1 MKLTGFWIFWR
12 ITSYKMAM
20 NRWIPLNVETVD
32 QARTAR
38 LARTLHCEIALAL
51 GYVCALWTWS
61 ARLALDGDL
70 SDLLAGDIAHA
81 AKYSGD
87 DPEAFLSALISCGFI
102 DEATDENGEVKTTI
116 SDWGYHAGGLMEM
129 ERRNELHRERQRRYR
144 KRTSRDCDVTVTS
157 RVTSHKRHGDATER
171 HGDVMKHHRDP
182 LNKDINRDKDINRE
196 KELNKRALKDI
207 VHQSNEIVIVDD
219 SDVSIESSGTRR
231 STYPADFDEFW
242 SVYPRKD
249 GKKNAARS
257 WGRLPARD
265 KALALGVA
273 RVMGEIS
280 ANGGGPE
287 RQYILQPAT
296 FLNGERWNDWE
307 EGPPPSWAPD
317 PDLRR
322 DRGVPDIEETI
333 REMVEEGLI
342 S

>member
-196 KELNKRALKDI
+196 KELNKELLKISSINRTRSSSSTTPTSPSRARAPGGAPTPPTSTSFGASILAKT
-207 VHQSNEIVIVDD
+207 VKRTPPVPG
-219 SDVSIESSGTRR
+219 DVSQLAIKPSRSESLAS
-231 STYPADFDEFW
+231 W
-242 SVYPRKD
+242 
-249 GKKNAARS
+249 ARS
-257 WGRLPARD
+257 QRTAAGLSGSTSSSR
-265 KALALGVA
+265 
-273 RVMGEIS
+273 
-280 ANGGGPE
+280 
-287 RQYILQPAT
+287 
-296 FLNGERWNDWE
+296 
-307 EGPPPSWAPD
+307 PPF
-317 PDLRR
+317 
-322 DRGVPDIEETI
+322 
-333 REMVEEGLI
+333 
-342 S
+342 